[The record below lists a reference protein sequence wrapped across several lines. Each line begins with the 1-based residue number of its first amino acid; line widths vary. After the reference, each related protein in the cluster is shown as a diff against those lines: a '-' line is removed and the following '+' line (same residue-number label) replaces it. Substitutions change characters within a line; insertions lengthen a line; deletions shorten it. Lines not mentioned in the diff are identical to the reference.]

1 MHFPEKHTAANIS
14 DRLLDARID
23 FGVWP
28 KDADGRIPESEEA
41 LRCEKLV
48 YFGMEPPFDRP
59 VLTSDCGSDVSA
71 GAEKDSLWD
80 WNCCACHC
88 LNIAVQS
95 ALRRPCIQ
103 KYVEPLAELTRKFSR
118 SRSLWKEFK
127 KVQLE
132 MLHREVECSDDEC
145 DADFDGEEGLSYDA
159 QGKPQG
165 KKVVEVVDTSVHTL
179 ELHVLLDTES
189 ASAEGSAN

>member
-1 MHFPEKHTAANIS
+1 MI
-14 DRLLDARID
+14 
-23 FGVWP
+23 
-28 KDADGRIPESEEA
+28 
-41 LRCEKLV
+41 
-48 YFGMEPPFDRP
+48 
-59 VLTSDCGSDVSA
+59 A
-71 GAEKDSLWD
+71 GAEKDILWD
-80 WNCCACHC
+80 WNRCACHC

-103 KYVEPLAELTRKFSR
+103 IYVEPLVELARKFPR

-132 MLHREVECSDDEC
+132 MLHREVECNDDEG

-165 KKVVEVVDTSVHTL
+165 KKVLRLLTL
-179 ELHVLLDTES
+179 VSTRWNSMCYLIQRALVLKDPLIIFTNHVRSTFPSEAPPPSKSPADDSADGLL
-189 ASAEGSAN
+189 